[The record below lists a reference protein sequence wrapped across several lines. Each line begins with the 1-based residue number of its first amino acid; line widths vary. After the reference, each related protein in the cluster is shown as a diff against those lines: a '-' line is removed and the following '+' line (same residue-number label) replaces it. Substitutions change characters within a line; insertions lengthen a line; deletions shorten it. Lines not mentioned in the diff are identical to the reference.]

1 MSHDHA
7 FFIALS
13 YGVTAIAVIGTIAAI
28 MLEHRRLKK
37 ALAAMGVTVAARDD
51 GQHLD

>member
-1 MSHDHA
+1 MSGDHA

-13 YGVTAIAVIGTIAAI
+13 YAITALAVIGTIAAI
-28 MLEHRRLKK
+28 MLDHRRLRR

>member
-28 MLEHRRLKK
+28 MLDHRRLKK
-37 ALAAMGVTVAARDD
+37 ALERLGAPTDERGDA
-51 GQHLD
+51 